1 MGTGTRGRGPRL
13 CIKYLNL
20 YAIIASLHRYFSDSN
35 ITTESANVFERDVT
49 GVQLSTNNSDVA
61 DCCSCVLANIPSQ
74 TRTHHREILGES
86 DVFYTSTKIAH

>member
-1 MGTGTRGRGPRL
+1 M
-13 CIKYLNL
+13 
-20 YAIIASLHRYFSDSN
+20 
-35 ITTESANVFERDVT
+35 FERDVT